1 MYTMYIELDECTD
14 PSLNDCDVNAN
25 CTDIPGSYMCDCVL
39 GYEGNGTFC
48 ESMIECLSHF
58 VFISMYYHSLYS
70 DVDECKNV
78 TLNNCNEN
86 ADCLDSEGSFR
97 CTCREGYAGS
107 GVDCQGKCYTI

>member
-1 MYTMYIELDECTD
+1 MYIELDECTE

-39 GYEGNGTFC
+39 GYKGNGTFC
-48 ESMIECLSHF
+48 ESMIERLSHF

-86 ADCLDSEGSFR
+86 ADCLDTEGSFT
-97 CTCREGYAGS
+97 CICREGYTGS
-107 GVDCQGKCYTI
+107 GVDCQGKCWTI